1 MIWQRLHEGDRG
13 SGLARPSS
21 AQLLSQDSV
30 PETDKRTCV
39 SQMCVIAGLR
49 RFFKLVAWSDVL
61 IF

>member
-1 MIWQRLHEGDRG
+1 MDPG

-39 SQMCVIAGLR
+39 SQMRVIAGLR
-49 RFFKLVAWSDVL
+49 RFFKLATWSDVL